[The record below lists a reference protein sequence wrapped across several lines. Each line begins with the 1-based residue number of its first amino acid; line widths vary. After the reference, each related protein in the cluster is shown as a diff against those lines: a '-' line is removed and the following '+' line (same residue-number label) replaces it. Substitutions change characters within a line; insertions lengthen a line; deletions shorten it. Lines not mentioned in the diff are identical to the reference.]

1 MNHLIE
7 KLARRDQLNDEERH
21 ALLEVLEPPR
31 LVLAKKDIVS
41 EHDRP
46 NHSTLL
52 IAGFSG
58 RYVTLPDGRRQ
69 ITEISVP
76 GDFVD
81 LHSLLMKQMDHGVV
95 ALTTVTVA
103 NAPHDRLRR
112 LTENH
117 PHLTRLLWLDTVVDG
132 AIHRQ
137 LIASM
142 GRKTGLG
149 QLAHLVVELYV
160 RLEVVGLAAD
170 LSYDLP
176 LSQTMIGD
184 ALGLSAVHV
193 SRLVGEL
200 RERNLVDWTQSRV
213 TIANWP
219 GLVAEADFD
228 PTYLRLHREPV

>member
-7 KLARRDQLNDEERH
+7 KLARRDQLTDEERN
-21 ALLEVLEPPR
+21 ALVEVMEPPR
-31 LVLAKKDIVS
+31 RVFAKKDIVS
-41 EHDRP
+41 EGDRP

-52 IAGFSG
+52 IAGFAG

-81 LHSLLMKQMDHGVV
+81 LHSLLMKQMDHGIV
-95 ALTTVTVA
+95 ALTDVTVS
-103 NAPHDRLRR
+103 NAPHERLRR
-112 LTENH
+112 LTEQH
-117 PHLTRLLWLDTVVDG
+117 PHLTRLLWLDTVIDG

-142 GRKTGLG
+142 GRKSGLG
-149 QLAHLVVELYV
+149 QLAHLVAELYA

-170 LSYDLP
+170 LSFDLP
-176 LSQTMIGD
+176 LSQAIIGD

-193 SRLVGEL
+193 SRLVGDL
-200 RERNLVDWTQSRV
+200 RDRSLVDWTQSRI

-219 GLVAEADFD
+219 GLVAQADFD
-228 PTYLRLHREPV
+228 PTYLRLRREPV

>member
-1 MNHLIE
+1 MNYLVE
-7 KLARRDQLNDEERH
+7 KLERRDHLSEDERH
-21 ALLEVLEPPR
+21 ALLAVLEPPR
-31 LVLAKKDIVS
+31 PVRAKADIVS

-52 IAGFSG
+52 IAGFAG
-58 RYVTLPDGRRQ
+58 RYVTMPDGRRQ

-81 LHSLLMKQMDHGVV
+81 LHSLLMKQMDHGVA
-95 ALTTVTVA
+95 ALTNATVA
-103 NAPHDRLRR
+103 SAPHERLRR
-112 LTENH
+112 LTELH
-117 PHLTRLLWLDTVVDG
+117 PHLTRMLWLDTVIDG

-149 QLAHLVVELYV
+149 RLAHLVAELYL
-160 RLEVVGLAAD
+160 RLEAVGLAAD
-170 LSYDLP
+170 LSFELP
-176 LSQTMIGD
+176 LSQAVIGD

-200 RERNLVDWTQSRV
+200 RDRNLVDWTQSRV

-219 GLVAEADFD
+219 GLAAEADFD
-228 PTYLRLHREPV
+228 PTYLRLRSEPV

>member
-1 MNHLIE
+1 MNYLVE
-7 KLARRDQLNDEERH
+7 KLERRDHLSEDERH
-21 ALLEVLEPPR
+21 ALLAVLEPPR
-31 LVLAKKDIVS
+31 AVRAKADIVS

-52 IAGFSG
+52 IAGFAG
-58 RYVTLPDGRRQ
+58 RYVTMPDGRRQ

-81 LHSLLMKQMDHGVV
+81 LHSLLMKQMDHGVA
-95 ALTTVTVA
+95 ALTNATVA
-103 NAPHDRLRR
+103 SAPHERLRR
-112 LTENH
+112 LTEQH
-117 PHLTRLLWLDTVVDG
+117 PHLTRMLWLDTVIDG

-149 QLAHLVVELYV
+149 RLAHLVAELYL
-160 RLEVVGLAAD
+160 RLEAVGLAAD
-170 LSYDLP
+170 LSFELP
-176 LSQTMIGD
+176 LSQAVIGD

-200 RERNLVDWTQSRV
+200 RDRNLVDWTQSRV

-219 GLVAEADFD
+219 GLAAEADFD
-228 PTYLRLHREPV
+228 PTYLRLRSEPV

>member
-1 MNHLIE
+1 MNYLVE
-7 KLARRDQLNDEERH
+7 KLERRDHLSEDERH
-21 ALLEVLEPPR
+21 ALLAVLEPPR
-31 LVLAKKDIVS
+31 AVRAKADIVS

-52 IAGFSG
+52 IAGFAG
-58 RYVTLPDGRRQ
+58 RYVTMPDGRRQ

-81 LHSLLMKQMDHGVV
+81 LHSLLMKQMDHGVA
-95 ALTTVTVA
+95 ALTNATVA
-103 NAPHDRLRR
+103 SAPHERLRR
-112 LTENH
+112 LTELH
-117 PHLTRLLWLDTVVDG
+117 PHLTRMLWLDTVIDG

-149 QLAHLVVELYV
+149 RLAHLVAELYL
-160 RLEVVGLAAD
+160 RLEAVGLAAD
-170 LSYDLP
+170 LSFELP
-176 LSQTMIGD
+176 LSQAVIGD

-200 RERNLVDWTQSRV
+200 RDRNLVDWTQSRV

-219 GLVAEADFD
+219 GLAAEADFD
-228 PTYLRLHREPV
+228 PTYLRLRSEPV